1 HRQGPRRAHHR
12 VGRPAR
18 DPPRSPRTHL
28 RRPRGLALQAQQHLE
43 LARAAARPAQR
54 RDEEVSVTATARR
67 AQFLRESVLTASPAR
82 LVTMLY
88 DRLTLDLERA
98 GAAAGE
104 GDRSAT
110 AQHASHAQDIL
121 AELMSTL
128 DLETWDG
135 AANLFGLYTHLLT
148 ETMAATVS

>member
-1 HRQGPRRAHHR
+1 M
-12 VGRPAR
+12 
-18 DPPRSPRTHL
+18 
-28 RRPRGLALQAQQHLE
+28 
-43 LARAAARPAQR
+43 
-54 RDEEVSVTATARR
+54 SVTATARR

-148 ETMAATVS
+148 ETMAATVSLDAARFATCHTHIAQLREAWHGALHTVDVEAGGIPAPARTVGPRGDLGIA